1 MTEEKQNEII
11 EYVQYLCSKEEYK
24 VDPNEIKII
33 FSYGRVRAFRNEETV
48 YDSITIKN
56 KVNNYYFTVKGN
68 IDSKAI
74 AYFLLDGYVR
84 EREYYIEKQIKE
96 ITKIN
101 EKPKKRQP
109 FLNLLFKKEK

>member
-1 MTEEKQNEII
+1 MIEEKKNEII
-11 EYVQYLCSKEEYK
+11 EHVQYLCNKEEYK
-24 VDPNEIKII
+24 VNPNEIEIT
-33 FSYGRVRAFRNEETV
+33 FSYGRIRAFRNEETV

-56 KVNNYYFTVKGN
+56 KVNNYHFTVKGN

-74 AYFLLDGYVR
+74 AYFLLDGYIR

-101 EKPKKRQP
+101 EKPKKKASI
-109 FLNLLFKKEK
+109 LNLLFKNS